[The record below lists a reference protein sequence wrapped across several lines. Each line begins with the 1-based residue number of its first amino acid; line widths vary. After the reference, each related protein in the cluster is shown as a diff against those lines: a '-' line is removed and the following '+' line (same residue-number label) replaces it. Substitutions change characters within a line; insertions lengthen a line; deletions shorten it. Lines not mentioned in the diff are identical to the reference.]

1 MMTKLIGWKCFS
13 VLMAAALILGVVA
26 TALSTA
32 PLGAQEGTWDIQT
45 VDDVNVISTS
55 LALDN
60 QGNPHIAYTTQE
72 DAVFG
77 SLHYASWTGTGWVT
91 ELVDAAPAVVTSLA
105 LDSQDRPHICY
116 TTVEIGD
123 NSLHYA
129 HWTGTDWAIE
139 SPDSIVDTN
148 YVSDCSLALDSQGRP
163 HVCYIAPGVVGHEL
177 QYAWLTDTGWDH
189 SLSTF
194 DPESGY
200 PNSCSLA
207 LDNLDRPHIGF
218 ATSGGSFFTVHY
230 YHLVGGVWDDEVVYD
245 DPATSVSIALDS
257 QGSPHIAYATATL
270 SSLHYASRTG
280 EDAWTTQTVDPA
292 NASDCSLAMDSQD
305 NPHISYHVIIG
316 SFDDG
321 FEGPSMIDETITG
334 LLKYAVWTGSEWEI
348 ETVDQ
353 ETVHVTGTV
362 TSAGGASGNNPVGQ
376 TYYGFLFGDDKWCSL
391 ALDYS
396 DLPHIS
402 YGDLAASPFGVT
414 TLCLHYAQLVM
425 PAVTSGVPGVPVTTP
440 GHPKYSPPGPN
451 TNRYLSQANMSV
463 QFVSVNPQ
471 QASANQPVTITTNVV
486 NTGDAAGN
494 YNVDLKINGQVEES
508 RMISVGPQAS
518 QPVKFTVTRD
528 QPGTYTVDIVD
539 QSGSF
544 TILGDKAGSTS
555 GQNST
560 GLIIL
565 VLIGVLIVVS
575 VIVLLMRRA

>member
-1 MMTKLIGWKCFS
+1 MTKLTAWRCFS
-13 VLMAAALILGVVA
+13 VLMAVVLILGVAAV
-26 TALSTA
+26 ALSTA
-32 PLGAQEGTWDIQT
+32 PVGAQEGTWDIQT
-45 VDDVNVISTS
+45 LDDVNIFSTS
-55 LALDN
+55 IALDS

-72 DAVFG
+72 GDLLD
-77 SLHYASWTGTGWVT
+77 SLHYASWTITGWVT
-91 ELVDAAPAVVTSLA
+91 ELVDDVPAVVTSLA

-116 TTVEIGD
+116 TTVGIGD
-123 NSLHYA
+123 GSLHYA
-129 HWTGTDWAIE
+129 HWTGTDWAIG

-148 YVSDCSLALDSQGRP
+148 YVSDCSLALDSQDRP

-207 LDNLDRPHIGF
+207 LDNLNSPHIAF
-218 ATSGGSFFTVHY
+218 ATSGGPFTVHY
-230 YHLVGGVWDDEVVYD
+230 YHLVGGSWDDEVVYD
-245 DPATSVSIALDS
+245 GPATAVSIALDS
-257 QGSPHIAYATATL
+257 QGGPHIAFATGGL
-270 SSLHYASRTG
+270 LSLHYASRTG
-280 EDAWTTQTVDPA
+280 EDAWTVQTVDPA
-292 NASDCSLAMDSQD
+292 NASDCSLAMDSHD
-305 NPHISYHVIIG
+305 NPHISYHVISG
-316 SFDDG
+316 SIDDG
-321 FEGPSMIDETITG
+321 FAGPFIIDETITG
-334 LLKYAVWTGSEWEI
+334 LLKYAVWTGSEWDI

-353 ETVHVTGTV
+353 ETVQVTI
-362 TSAGGASGNNPVGQ
+362 AYGASDNNTFGQ
-376 TYYGFLFGDDKWCSL
+376 TLDGFLFGDNKWCSL

-402 YGDLAASPFGVT
+402 YGNLASSPFLVT
-414 TLCLHYAQLVM
+414 TSLHYAHLVM
-425 PAVTSGVPGVPVTTP
+425 PGVPVTTP

-544 TILGDKAGSTS
+544 TILGDKAGSAS

-565 VLIGVLIVVS
+565 ALIGVLIVVS